1 MNEEFYNKP
10 RNFTSNS
17 QVDVRSSSFLSKV
30 YGYMAVGIFI
40 SAIIAF
46 AAAFGFRAWFS
57 SNESETAYMTY
68 LYVLIGSLVG
78 LLITSIVI
86 SIVSLRGKHSIIIP
100 AIIYSILMGVVF
112 SEFVL
117 FVPFYIVGTAFA
129 ITAMTFGIMYFIG
142 KVVKRNLNWLGTLGY
157 GLLMGAF
164 MLSLFFFILYLVSPS
179 DFRWMYVLIDGAIF
193 VAMLLIT
200 MYDVWRIQQIANRGG
215 ESNNLALYCAFSL
228 YVDFMYI
235 LMRLIFI
242 LIRIFGSSRR

>member
-10 RNFTSNS
+10 KSFTSNS
-17 QVDVRSSSFLSKV
+17 QVDVRSSSFLSRV

-40 SAIIAF
+40 SAIVAF
-46 AAAFGFRAWFS
+46 AAAFGFKAWFDFDQS
-57 SNESETAYMTY
+57 ESAYMTY
-68 LYVLIGSLVG
+68 LYVLIGSFVG

-86 SIVSLRGKHSIIIP
+86 SFVSLRGKHSIIIP

-164 MLSLFFFILYLVSPS
+164 MLSIFFFILHLV
-179 DFRWMYVLIDGAIF
+179 DAFDWMYVLIDGAIF

-242 LIRIFGSSRR
+242 LLRIFGSSRR

>member
-10 RNFTSNS
+10 KSFTSNS
-17 QVDVRSSSFLSKV
+17 QVDVRSSSFLSRV

-40 SAIIAF
+40 SAIVAF
-46 AAAFGFRAWFS
+46 AAAFGFKAWFDFDQS
-57 SNESETAYMTY
+57 ESAYMTY
-68 LYVLIGSLVG
+68 LYVLIGSFVG

-86 SIVSLRGKHSIIIP
+86 SFVSLRGKHSIIIP

-164 MLSLFFFILYLVSPS
+164 MLSIFFFILHLV
-179 DFRWMYVLIDGAIF
+179 DAFDWMYVLIDGAIF

-200 MYDVWRIQQIANRGG
+200 MYDV
-215 ESNNLALYCAFSL
+215 
-228 YVDFMYI
+228 
-235 LMRLIFI
+235 
-242 LIRIFGSSRR
+242 

>member
-10 RNFTSNS
+10 KSFTSNS
-17 QVDVRSSSFLSKV
+17 QVDVRSSSFLSRV

-40 SAIIAF
+40 SAIVAF
-46 AAAFGFRAWFS
+46 AAAFGFKAWFDFDQS
-57 SNESETAYMTY
+57 ESAYMTY
-68 LYVLIGSLVG
+68 LYVLIGSFVG

-86 SIVSLRGKHSIIIP
+86 SFVSLRGKHSIIIP
-100 AIIYSILMGVVF
+100 AIIYSILMVVVF

-164 MLSLFFFILYLVSPS
+164 MLSIFFFILHLV
-179 DFRWMYVLIDGAIF
+179 DAFDWMYVLIDGAIF

-242 LIRIFGSSRR
+242 LLRIFGSSRR

>member
-10 RNFTSNS
+10 KSFTSNS
-17 QVDVRSSSFLSKV
+17 QVDVRSSSFLSRV

-40 SAIIAF
+40 SAIVAF
-46 AAAFGFRAWFS
+46 AAAFGFKAWFDFDQS
-57 SNESETAYMTY
+57 ESAYMTY
-68 LYVLIGSLVG
+68 LYVLIGSFVG

-86 SIVSLRGKHSIIIP
+86 SFVSLRGKHSIIIP

-164 MLSLFFFILYLVSPS
+164 MLSIFFFILHLV
-179 DFRWMYVLIDGAIF
+179 DAFDWMYVLIDGAIF

>member
-1 MNEEFYNKP
+1 MFAHLP
-10 RNFTSNS
+10 
-17 QVDVRSSSFLSKV
+17 FLSKV
-30 YGYMAVGIFI
+30 YGYMAIGIFI
-40 SAIIAF
+40 SAIVAF
-46 AAAFGFRAWFS
+46 AAAFGFDFWFAS
-57 SNESETAYMTY
+57 DQSEAAATTY
-68 LYVLIGSLVG
+68 LFVLIGSFVG
-78 LLITSIVI
+78 LIITSIVI
-86 SIVSLRGKHSIIIP
+86 SVVSLRGKHSIIVP
-100 AIIYSILMGVVF
+100 AIIYSVLMGVVF

-164 MLSLFFFILYLVSPS
+164 MLSIFFFILHLV
-179 DFRWMYVLIDGAIF
+179 DAFDWMYVLIDGAIF

-242 LIRIFGSSRR
+242 LLRIFGSSRR